1 VPRFRDPEPLD
12 SGHRVNGFD
21 CGVGSLDL
29 WIARHARA
37 AAGAGSAKT
46 YVVTDAEQDRVVG
59 YHALTVA
66 SIDPAD
72 ATSRARRGV
81 ARHQMPAV
89 LLARLAV
96 DVSVQRKGIGALL
109 LRDAMIRTVAV
120 SEEAGV
126 RLMLVHAL
134 SDSARGFYLRFGFE
148 TSPTDAMNLQM
159 IVKDIRASLE
169 PANPG

>member
-12 SGHRVNGFD
+12 PGHRVNGFD

-46 YVVTDAEQDRVVG
+46 YVVTDVEQNRVVG

-66 SIDPAD
+66 SIDPTD
-72 ATSRARRGV
+72 ATSRARKGM
-81 ARHQMPAV
+81 ARHPMPAV

-134 SDSARGFYLRFGFE
+134 SDSAREFYLRFGFE
-148 TSPTDAMNLQM
+148 SSPTDAMNLQM
-159 IVKDIRASLE
+159 IIKDIRASFE
-169 PANPG
+169 SANPG